1 MARILHFLI
10 YVLILGVLTLWL
22 MDNPGTI
29 CLTWLGYE
37 IETSVAFTIALFL
50 CLFIAIYI
58 LRLPVKFIRWVKK
71 SFDVQKE
78 KNKENMLVQI
88 LNAIAGGDEI
98 LCQKLAAKLDKA
110 FDGKTP
116 TPLLLK
122 ALLNPTP
129 EIYRKLALNPT
140 TELAGWRGLIAEN
153 QKQGDLIAALDLA
166 QQAFKKYKNIP
177 WVVLSTLELQVL
189 NDHWKEALET
199 LDVVRKLKLEDEHL
213 YKTQKATLLIKTGNT
228 LEAFK
233 TAPWLPE
240 AALKA
245 AQDYPKK
252 AEAILMKAWEN
263 QPDWNIY
270 KAYIHLFS
278 KENTLAQYKR
288 VEKLVSLH
296 KTNRI
301 NHLALADAALQAKLW
316 GQARKEL
323 ETYIASYSLTMQ
335 VATMMAFLEQEENHD
350 QKEAQKWVDQMK
362 NLEPTV
368 NYFCTRCGHETDLWS
383 PTCPVCNGFASLES
397 L

>member
-1 MARILHFLI
+1 MAQFLRFFI
-10 YVLILGVLTLWL
+10 YVLILGVLALWL
-22 MDNPGTI
+22 MDNPGMVT
-29 CLTWLGYE
+29 LTWFGYE
-37 IETSVAFTIALFL
+37 VKTSVAFVIALLICIFS
-50 CLFIAIYI
+50 AIYI
-58 LRLPVKFIRWVKK
+58 LRMPVKFIRWVKK
-71 SFDVQKE
+71 SFDAQKE
-78 KNKENMLVQI
+78 KSKENMLVQI
-88 LNAIAGGDEI
+88 LNAIACGDEA
-98 LCQKLAAKLDKA
+98 LCQKLAGRLDKT

-122 ALLNPTP
+122 ALLNPSP
-129 EIYRKLALNPT
+129 EIYRRLAADPS
-140 TELAGWRGLIAEN
+140 TELAGWRGLIAEH

-166 QQAFKKYKNIP
+166 QKAFHKYKNIP

-189 NDHWKEALET
+189 NDQWQDALET
-199 LDVVRKLKLEDEHL
+199 LEVVRKLKLENERL
-213 YKTQKATLLIKTGNT
+213 YKTQKATLLIKTGKS

-245 AQDYPKK
+245 AQDHPKK
-252 AEAILMKAWEN
+252 AESILVKAWEN

-288 VEKLVSLH
+288 VEKLVSMH
-296 KTNRI
+296 KTNRV
-301 NHLALADAALQAKLW
+301 NQLALADAALQAKLW

-350 QKEAQKWVDQMK
+350 LKESQKWVDQMK

-383 PTCPVCNGFASLES
+383 PTCPVCNGFASLEC

>member
-1 MARILHFLI
+1 MAQFLRFFI
-10 YVLILGVLTLWL
+10 YVLILGVLALWL
-22 MDNPGTI
+22 MDNPGMVT
-29 CLTWLGYE
+29 LTWFGYE
-37 IETSVAFTIALFL
+37 VKTSVAFVIALLICIFL
-50 CLFIAIYI
+50 AIYI
-58 LRLPVKFIRWVKK
+58 LRMPVKFIRWVKK
-71 SFDVQKE
+71 SFDAQKE
-78 KNKENMLVQI
+78 KSKENMLVQI
-88 LNAIAGGDEI
+88 LNAIACGDEA
-98 LCQKLAAKLDKA
+98 LCQKLAGRLDKT

-122 ALLNPTP
+122 ALLNPSP
-129 EIYRKLALNPT
+129 EIYRRLAADPS
-140 TELAGWRGLIAEN
+140 TELAGWRGLIAEH

-166 QQAFKKYKNIP
+166 QKAFHKYKNIP

-189 NDHWKEALET
+189 NDQWQDALET
-199 LDVVRKLKLEDEHL
+199 LEVVRKLKLENERL
-213 YKTQKATLLIKTGNT
+213 YKTQKATLLIKTGKS

-245 AQDYPKK
+245 AQDHPKK
-252 AEAILMKAWEN
+252 AESILVKAWEN

-288 VEKLVSLH
+288 VEKLVSMH
-296 KTNRI
+296 KTNRV

-350 QKEAQKWVDQMK
+350 LKESQKWVDQMK

-383 PTCPVCNGFASLES
+383 PTCPVCNGFASLEC